1 MEVQEENNKIGS
13 DIGKEK
19 RCKTANCPCFGLQ
32 LQLHLPGISFNIQ
45 TTHKLEDTKA
55 QGVMFLKCSS
65 LSRDLVVLS
74 PFKASK
80 TALQSEE

>member
-19 RCKTANCPCFGLQ
+19 RCKLSLFRIATAASFARYFLQ
-32 LQLHLPGISFNIQ
+32 HSDH
-45 TTHKLEDTKA
+45 THTLEDTKA

-80 TALQSEE
+80 TALQSAE